1 MSAAAAVL
9 VEPGDDVGEESL
21 HGLVGL
27 AGGEAVPHPWVELD
41 GLVRAA
47 HSLVSR
53 TARG

>member
-1 MSAAAAVL
+1 ML
-9 VEPGDDVGEESL
+9 VEPGDDVGEDSL

-27 AGGEAVPHPWVELD
+27 AGGEALPHPWVELD

>member
-1 MSAAAAVL
+1 ML
-9 VEPGDDVGEESL
+9 VEPGDDVGEDGL
-21 HGLVGL
+21 HVLVGL
-27 AGGEAVPHPWVELD
+27 AGGEAVPHLRVELD